1 MAKFF
6 YRMQNILNIK
16 YKLEDQAKQ
25 EYADAQ
31 FLYQQEEDKL
41 KALESR
47 RSAYLIEMRGNA
59 VDAVNVME
67 LERLNDA
74 IYVMDT
80 LIEEQKNR
88 VFHARADMERA
99 REKLNESMQ
108 ERKTHEKLKE
118 HQFEAF
124 LQELNTQEMKEIDEL
139 VSYKYN
145 SNEEGES

>member
-1 MAKFF
+1 MAKFV

-31 FLYQQEEDKL
+31 YAYQQEVARLDEL
-41 KALESR
+41 KAR
-47 RSAYLIEMRGNA
+47 REAYLEEMKGYA
-59 VDAVNVME
+59 TESVNVLE
-67 LERLNDA
+67 LDRCNDA
-74 IYVMDT
+74 IFVMDG
-80 LIEEQKNR
+80 LVSAQKDK
-88 VFHARADMERA
+88 VFYAQANVDRA

-124 LQELNTQEMKEIDEL
+124 LQELNVEEMKEIDEL

-145 SNEEGES
+145 SPQEGE